1 MKKKKLKCLVCGG
14 IVVYNDIEDIFA
26 CTECNATHASDL
38 YKDQKV
44 AKGRYR
50 LRKIKILVA
59 ILATLYALYFFFRFA
74 AT

>member
-1 MKKKKLKCLVCGG
+1 MSRKKLKCLICGG
-14 IVVYNDIEDIFA
+14 NVIYNDTEDIFA
-26 CTECNATHASDL
+26 CTECNATHASEL
-38 YKDQKV
+38 YKAQKE